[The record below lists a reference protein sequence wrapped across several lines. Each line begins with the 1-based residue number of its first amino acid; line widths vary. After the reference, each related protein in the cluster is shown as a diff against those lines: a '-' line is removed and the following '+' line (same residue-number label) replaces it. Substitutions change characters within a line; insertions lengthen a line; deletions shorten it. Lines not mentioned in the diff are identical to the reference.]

1 MKYIITIC
9 LLCFTKTVFP
19 QPFTLDPSIKPV
31 ELKLYK
37 FSPAKEPKAKGKLN
51 VTDVNQVK
59 DTMYFF
65 AKGVS
70 IYSPVY
76 VGISALDETN
86 PVEVS
91 LHKMNWKEA
100 ERTGTTD
107 SKGQWKEKFKTENDF
122 GIRVI
127 ANKKPA
133 TYSLVVWA
141 GDEPKMELPTVFKKR
156 DGKGDGETKV
166 AGASSN
172 FFKDNLPYII
182 IGVLTLAIL
191 FLVIKLK
198 SKRHETK
205 AS

>member
-1 MKYIITIC
+1 MKYVIAIC
-9 LLCFTKTVFP
+9 LICLGQKVFA
-19 QPFTLDPSIKPV
+19 QPFTLDPAIKPI
-31 ELKLYK
+31 ELKLHK
-37 FSPAKEPKAKGKLN
+37 FNPAKEPKAKGKLN

-70 IYSPVY
+70 IYSPIY
-76 VGISALDETN
+76 VGVSALDETS

-100 ERTGTTD
+100 ERTGSTNE
-107 SKGQWKEKFKTENDF
+107 KGQWKEQFKTENDF

-133 TYSLVVWA
+133 TYSLIVWT
-141 GDEPKMELPTVFKKR
+141 GDEPKMELPAVFKK
-156 DGKGDGETKV
+156 KGDKSGDVKV

-172 FFKDNLPYII
+172 FFKENLLYII
-182 IGVLTLAIL
+182 IGVLAVAII
-191 FLVIKLK
+191 FLLIKRKAK
-198 SKRHETK
+198 SHE
-205 AS
+205 ANLS